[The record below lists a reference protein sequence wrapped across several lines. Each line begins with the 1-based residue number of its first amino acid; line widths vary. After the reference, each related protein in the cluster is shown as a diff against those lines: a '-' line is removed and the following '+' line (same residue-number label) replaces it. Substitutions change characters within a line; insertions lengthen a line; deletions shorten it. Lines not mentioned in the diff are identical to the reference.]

1 MLDKIKSRLDDYLEF
16 DSDKLFTPKGDLVKI
31 FGGAIRDSISGDP
44 IHDVDI
50 LVGSESYNT
59 CLKKILLKN
68 GYKYFD
74 NLLPKDLSSIY
85 TDIKIINE
93 PHTYMKGDK
102 IIQIIR
108 PVPKP
113 SRQLSIYDR
122 PIATELDY
130 IGSFNSLIKEV
141 DISCCG
147 VSYDGRELYE
157 NVKDSILHCL
167 NKVFIV
173 NSKSKMYTEKRVYHR
188 ITKLEA
194 RGWREIKN
202 DIGIRRNL
210 VLNNFI

>member
-16 DSDKLFTPKGDLVKI
+16 DSDELFTPKGDLVKI

-50 LVGSESYNT
+50 LVGSESYNK
-59 CLKKILLKN
+59 CLQKILLKN

-74 NLLPKDLSSIY
+74 NLLPKGLSSIY

-113 SRQLSIYDR
+113 SIQLSIYDR
-122 PIATELDY
+122 PIATDGDY
-130 IGSFNSLIKEV
+130 IESFNSLIKEV

-147 VSYDGRELYE
+147 VSYDGSELYE

-188 ITKLEA
+188 IAKLEA
-194 RGWREIKN
+194 RGWQEIKN

-210 VLNNFI
+210 VLNLYL